1 MSLPSLATS
10 NSLYYRF
17 HSAFLG
23 VFYDV
28 SEMSLRRLS
37 VSPHVGLT
45 VGFETPK
52 TSKTPILNLL
62 SDIIPIESI
71 YPLVSSRFLP
81 T

>member
-1 MSLPSLATS
+1 MSLPSHVPLNA
-10 NSLYYRF
+10 LYYRF
-17 HSAFLG
+17 HSAFPG

-28 SEMSLRRLS
+28 SKMSLRRLS